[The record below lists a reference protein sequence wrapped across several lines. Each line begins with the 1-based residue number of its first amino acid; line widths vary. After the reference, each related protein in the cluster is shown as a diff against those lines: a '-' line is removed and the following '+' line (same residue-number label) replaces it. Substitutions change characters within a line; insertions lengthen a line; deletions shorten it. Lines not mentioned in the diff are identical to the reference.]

1 MIYATAT
8 PENAA
13 KARAVVA
20 GVCDCSGVI
29 DWPSRIGLLAYR
41 TWVDFGRS
49 SEQVEISRQIVDGA
63 NALLSSLRDAETG
76 QRGFLLTGRDQYL
89 EPYRQ
94 AITEVPNTVE
104 KLTNI
109 TAARRP
115 DQAERLNRLRPL
127 VKDKLDELGETILVR
142 R

>member
-1 MIYATAT
+1 MPQR
-8 PENAA
+8 PELVSLAFA
-13 KARAVVA
+13 IVLV
-20 GVCDCSGVI
+20 SL
-29 DWPSRIGLLAYR
+29 IGLLAYR
-41 TWVDFGRS
+41 TRVDFGRS

-127 VKDKLDELGETILVR
+127 VKRQASVLRQKSV
-142 R
+142 